1 MSLFSL
7 VSPHVSVLLSVCLA
21 LSLGDVYNC
30 SCLPLSLFFVG
41 FLVFFFFN
49 AFSSVFPTS
58 SRTEVKQHVWQVAGS
73 VAVDVAAAV
82 AVVAVAVAV
91 VVVVFSS

>member
-1 MSLFSL
+1 MSIIALASLF
-7 VSPHVSVLLSVCLA
+7 P
-21 LSLGDVYNC
+21 C
-30 SCLPLSLFFVG
+30 SSWVFLFFY
-41 FLVFFFFN
+41 FFN

-82 AVVAVAVAV
+82 AVVVVAVAV